1 MAESGDKK
9 EEDESNASDWRFVAL
24 VLKVRVE
31 RELGMLDLEEPPTAR
46 LREQSWGRPSHLL
59 QDGDEEVELN
69 LSRTL

>member
-1 MAESGDKK
+1 M
-9 EEDESNASDWRFVAL
+9 AL